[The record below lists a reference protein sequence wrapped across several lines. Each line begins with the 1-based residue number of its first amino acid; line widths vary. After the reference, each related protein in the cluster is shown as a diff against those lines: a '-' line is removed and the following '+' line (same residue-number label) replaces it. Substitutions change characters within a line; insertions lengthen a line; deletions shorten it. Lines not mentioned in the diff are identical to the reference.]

1 MKKKAEGMS
10 LRETFAIHR
19 RAARDMRRIAPGC
32 FTPFILCAVV
42 EAASPYAVIWLSA
55 RLVDEL
61 STLRRPEILA
71 KWVLWIVAVS
81 AAAELLKAVLE
92 RWKNVR
98 GELLDRQKEVLY
110 TEKFLR
116 MDYADCD
123 RQETR
128 DLFSQIRQNAAWSG
142 WGFAH
147 LKLYYTQAVQ
157 GITGILG
164 AAALTVSL
172 FTRQVP
178 TSAGKLT
185 ALNHPLFLVGILLL
199 IAAVTCLGPALVGRA
214 YSAWNTLAEQVC
226 FGNRVFSHFAFMR
239 PGDKEKD
246 MDRRMYRQNEL
257 AEHYVRTVNIFG
269 VGSPVAKASQTT
281 VGLSKALAAS
291 LSAVLSGVV
300 YVFVCLK
307 ALGGAFGIGSVTQY
321 VSAVT
326 TFSGNAALLLSTV
339 SHMRANAEFLK
350 AIYTFLDIPNSMY
363 QGSLTTEKRSDRQY
377 DVEFRDVS
385 FRYPGSDIW
394 ALRHVNMRFKV
405 GKRLAIVG
413 ENGSGKTTFI
423 KLLCRLYDPQ
433 EGQILLNGIDIR
445 KYRYDDYMGIF
456 SVVFQDFQLI
466 CQPLGNNVAGSMEYD
481 RDRARKALIDAG
493 FADRLA
499 AMEKGLDTMLYK
511 NLSEDGVEVS
521 GGEAQKI
528 AIARA
533 LYKDAPFII
542 LDEPTSFL
550 DIRHKLELLA
560 ILRRMAKEKG
570 ITVIMSLHEIDLAQK
585 ISDKIICVKGDA
597 ISHFGAPET
606 IFREDI
612 IRELYEIDN
621 GSFDPCFGSIEL
633 PRPEGTPRVFVLAGG
648 GTGIPV
654 FRKLQKE
661 NVPFAAGVLYTNDI
675 DYQLARI
682 LAMETVTEAPF
693 QEISDEAFARACE
706 LMKSCERVIDTGVPV
721 GMCNRRIEELRA
733 EAKRL
738 GKLAE

>member
-32 FTPFILCAVV
+32 FMPFILCAVV

-98 GELLDRQKEVLY
+98 SELLDRQKEVLY

-128 DLFSQIRQNAAWSG
+128 DLFSQIRQNADWSG

-199 IAAVTCLGPALVGRA
+199 IAAVTCLGPALAGRA

-226 FGNRVFSHFAFMR
+226 FGNRVFSHFVFMQ

-246 MDRRMYRQNEL
+246 MDRRMYRQSEL

-481 RDRARKALIDAG
+481 RDRVKKALIDAG

-542 LDEPTSFL
+542 LDEPTAAL
-550 DIRHKLELLA
+550 DPIAEAEIYSKFDEIAGDKTAVYISHRLSSCKFCDEIAVFHEGAVVQQGSHAELLA
-560 ILRRMAKEKG
+560 DRGGKYYALWN
-570 ITVIMSLHEIDLAQK
+570 AQ
-585 ISDKIICVKGDA
+585 A
-597 ISHFGAPET
+597 Q
-606 IFREDI
+606 
-612 IRELYEIDN
+612 Y
-621 GSFDPCFGSIEL
+621 
-633 PRPEGTPRVFVLAGG
+633 
-648 GTGIPV
+648 
-654 FRKLQKE
+654 
-661 NVPFAAGVLYTNDI
+661 YT
-675 DYQLARI
+675 
-682 LAMETVTEAPF
+682 E
-693 QEISDEAFARACE
+693 
-706 LMKSCERVIDTGVPV
+706 
-721 GMCNRRIEELRA
+721 
-733 EAKRL
+733 
-738 GKLAE
+738 